1 MWKKK
6 EIIVSCYITA
16 PANPLNQWDRVEFG
30 LSVNG
35 RETRQIPLIPEH
47 YISGEPSCQEWC
59 EMVLNQIRIVECKDY
74 LRQGENE
81 IQIQA
86 VKPGF
91 LLEKLVIVKAE
102 KKLPESY
109 LGPEESYYIY

>member
-1 MWKKK
+1 MK
-6 EIIVSCYITA
+6 
-16 PANPLNQWDRVEFG
+16 
-30 LSVNG
+30 
-35 RETRQIPLIPEH
+35 
-47 YISGEPSCQEWC
+47 
-59 EMVLNQIRIVECKDY
+59 
-74 LRQGENE
+74 

>member
-1 MWKKK
+1 MTK
-6 EIIVSCYITA
+6 ILSGYR
-16 PANPLNQWDRVEFG
+16 DRVEFG